1 MFPDLTYRTEHLVRQ
16 RIPPTA
22 VGGLFTHSR
31 EMAHQSQVRYE
42 LSIDCGR
49 WFLKMGASLTILK

>member
-1 MFPDLTYRTEHLVRQ
+1 
-16 RIPPTA
+16 
-22 VGGLFTHSR
+22 
-31 EMAHQSQVRYE
+31 MAHQSQVRYE